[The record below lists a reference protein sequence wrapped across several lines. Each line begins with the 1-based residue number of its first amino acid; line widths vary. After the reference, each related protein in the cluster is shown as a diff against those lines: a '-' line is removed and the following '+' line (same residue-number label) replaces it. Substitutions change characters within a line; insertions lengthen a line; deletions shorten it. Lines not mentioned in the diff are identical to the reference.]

1 MFFYLCEVL
10 FSGFLQFKGNFVDAQ
25 NYSEY
30 PDWAPSMGAGGT
42 NQPSIVTQLLG
53 TVHRITR
60 AIDQGSQT
68 DVSHAYLIGKLTNLE

>member
-1 MFFYLCEVL
+1 MLKITQNTLIEL
-10 FSGFLQFKGNFVDAQ
+10 LQR
-25 NYSEY
+25 
-30 PDWAPSMGAGGT
+30 APGGT